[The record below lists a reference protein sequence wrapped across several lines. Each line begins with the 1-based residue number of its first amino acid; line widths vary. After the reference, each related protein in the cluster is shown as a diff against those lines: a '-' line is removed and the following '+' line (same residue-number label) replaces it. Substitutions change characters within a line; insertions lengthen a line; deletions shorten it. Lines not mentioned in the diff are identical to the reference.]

1 MVMTQAIIT
10 VSNFLQDGIT
20 GLVDLFSNWKRT
32 RARKALARQTYKELN
47 NLTDYELRDLGIGRS
62 DIPSIVFGKFDDV
75 RVEKYQTN
83 ENYQY
88 IKYYLF

>member
-62 DIPSIVFGKFDDV
+62 DIPSIALGKFDDV

-83 ENYQY
+83 ENL
-88 IKYYLF
+88 KGWV